1 MFQVDNKTG
10 HRGMCVPAQ
19 HLRASQCGPGYLWP
33 VGFPGVG
40 SVQLSED
47 TLVLG
52 LQGLLSVDMIYLGLP
67 TPEDQNHGARIHS
80 WGPGRPITQMA
91 LMPKWAV
98 FRLQELECWDHRPCH
113 AEESSNTWGRGLS
126 TQVPPYV
133 CIYTH
138 RQARPVGN
146 RAFPRYS
153 LDVPCLVS
161 LHSYAQTP

>member
-1 MFQVDNKTG
+1 ML
-10 HRGMCVPAQ
+10 A

-47 TLVLG
+47 ALVLG
-52 LQGLLSVDMIYLGLP
+52 LQGLLSVDMIYLGLS

-98 FRLQELECWDHRPCH
+98 
-113 AEESSNTWGRGLS
+113 
-126 TQVPPYV
+126 V
-133 CIYTH
+133 
-138 RQARPVGN
+138 
-146 RAFPRYS
+146 
-153 LDVPCLVS
+153 
-161 LHSYAQTP
+161 

>member
-1 MFQVDNKTG
+1 VCVCVCLCDATFTG
-10 HRGMCVPAQ
+10 IFMLA

-47 TLVLG
+47 ALVLG
-52 LQGLLSVDMIYLGLP
+52 LQGLLSVDMIYLGLS

-98 FRLQELECWDHRPCH
+98 
-113 AEESSNTWGRGLS
+113 
-126 TQVPPYV
+126 V
-133 CIYTH
+133 
-138 RQARPVGN
+138 
-146 RAFPRYS
+146 
-153 LDVPCLVS
+153 
-161 LHSYAQTP
+161 